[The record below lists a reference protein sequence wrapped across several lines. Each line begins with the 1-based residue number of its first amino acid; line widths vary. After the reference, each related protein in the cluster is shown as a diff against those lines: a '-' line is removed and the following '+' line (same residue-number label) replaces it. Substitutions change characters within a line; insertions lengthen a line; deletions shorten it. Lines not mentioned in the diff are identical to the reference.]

1 MSDKSDTCDMV
12 RHESKAVRFAM
23 SKRRRTRTSSVVAW
37 LGVTGGFYRIRIPCI
52 LHASCMY
59 RACRFDVSRS
69 RFLYEITFVQDDGCG
84 PCVPAH
90 ASDATS
96 TCIAGC
102 SLHAFWLGDFAKRS
116 AQNTTRKRAR
126 TAASAIHRTTTQNTA
141 TQL

>member
-1 MSDKSDTCDMV
+1 MYL
-12 RHESKAVRFAM
+12 A
-23 SKRRRTRTSSVVAW
+23 
-37 LGVTGGFYRIRIPCI
+37 CI
-52 LHASCMY
+52 MHVSCMSFRCVPY
-59 RACRFDVSRS
+59 VVFSTKI
-69 RFLYEITFVQDDGCG
+69 EITFVQDDGCG

-116 AQNTTRKRAR
+116 AQNTTPARARAR
-126 TAASAIHRTTTQNTA
+126 TAASATPDTALPHTNTA

>member
-1 MSDKSDTCDMV
+1 MYLACMMHV
-12 RHESKAVRFAM
+12 
-23 SKRRRTRTSSVVAW
+23 
-37 LGVTGGFYRIRIPCI
+37 
-52 LHASCMY
+52 SCMSFRCVPY
-59 RACRFDVSRS
+59 VVFSTKI
-69 RFLYEITFVQDDGCG
+69 EITFVQDDGCG

-116 AQNTTRKRAR
+116 AQNTTHERAR
-126 TAASAIHRTTTQNTA
+126 TAASATPDTALPHTNTA

>member
-1 MSDKSDTCDMV
+1 M
-12 RHESKAVRFAM
+12 RHGPTRVQSCSVCNVETKAHENIVSRGLA
-23 SKRRRTRTSSVVAW
+23 
-37 LGVTGGFYRIRIPCI
+37 GGDGGFYRIRIPCI

-59 RACRFDVSRS
+59 RACRFDVSRLVVFS
-69 RFLYEITFVQDDGCG
+69 TKIEITFVQDDGCG

-116 AQNTTRKRAR
+116 AQNTTHERAH
-126 TAASAIHRTTTQNTA
+126 TAASATPDTALPHTNTA